1 MVGESEDFKKI
12 VVLENEIEAQLMD
25 SILTERQ
32 IPHRLK
38 SYHDT
43 AYDGIFQV
51 QKGWG
56 IVEAPESYRDEII
69 GHSRRPAQ
77 EEIYREE
84 SFLIISI
91 LMVS

>member
-56 IVEAPESYRDEII
+56 HVEAPESYRDEII
-69 GHSRRPAQ
+69 AIK
-77 EEIYREE
+77 EELPRKKYIARDP
-84 SFLIISI
+84 S
-91 LMVS
+91 

>member
-25 SILTERQ
+25 SILTERE
-32 IPHRLK
+32 IPHRMK

-56 IVEAPESYRDEII
+56 HVEAPESYRDEII
-69 GHSRRPAQ
+69 AIQQ
-77 EEIYREE
+77 ELPRKKYIAKDPF
-84 SFLIISI
+84 S
-91 LMVS
+91 

>member
-32 IPHRLK
+32 IPHRMK

-69 GHSRRPAQ
+69 AIQ
-77 EEIYREE
+77 EELPRKRYIVRDPP
-84 SFLIISI
+84 S
-91 LMVS
+91 

>member
-1 MVGESEDFKKI
+1 MVGESEDFRKI

-56 IVEAPESYRDEII
+56 HVEAPENYRDEIMAI
-69 GHSRRPAQ
+69 
-77 EEIYREE
+77 REE
-84 SFLIISI
+84 LPRKKYIPKNPSS
-91 LMVS
+91 

>member
-1 MVGESEDFKKI
+1 
-12 VVLENEIEAQLMD
+12 MD
-25 SILTERQ
+25 SILTERE

-56 IVEAPESYRDEII
+56 IVEAPESYRNEII
-69 GHSRRPAQ
+69 AIQQ
-77 EEIYREE
+77 ELPRKRYIARDP
-84 SFLIISI
+84 SP
-91 LMVS
+91 

>member
-1 MVGESEDFKKI
+1 MVEEPEDFIKI

-25 SILTERQ
+25 SILTEQ
-32 IPHRLK
+32 GIPHRMK

-56 IVEAPESYRDEII
+56 HVEAPESYRDEITAI
-69 GHSRRPAQ
+69 QQ
-77 EEIYREE
+77 ELPRKRYIPRNP
-84 SFLIISI
+84 SS
-91 LMVS
+91 

>member
-1 MVGESEDFKKI
+1 MFGESEDFKKI

-32 IPHRLK
+32 IPHRMK

-43 AYDGIFQV
+43 AYDGIFQA

-56 IVEAPESYRDEII
+56 IVEAPESYRDEIKAI
-69 GHSRRPAQ
+69 Q
-77 EEIYREE
+77 EDLPRKRY
-84 SFLIISI
+84 ISKT
-91 LMVS
+91 SSS

>member
-1 MVGESEDFKKI
+1 MVGESEGFKKI

-32 IPHRLK
+32 IPHLMK

-56 IVEAPESYRDEII
+56 HVEAPESYRDEIMAI
-69 GHSRRPAQ
+69 Q
-77 EEIYREE
+77 EDLPRKKYIAKNPPP
-84 SFLIISI
+84 
-91 LMVS
+91 

>member
-1 MVGESEDFKKI
+1 MVEESEDFKKI

-25 SILTERQ
+25 SILTERE
-32 IPHRLK
+32 IPHRMK

-56 IVEAPESYRDEII
+56 HVEAPESYWDEII
-69 GHSRRPAQ
+69 AIQQ
-77 EEIYREE
+77 ELPRKKYIAKDPP
-84 SFLIISI
+84 S
-91 LMVS
+91 

>member
-1 MVGESEDFKKI
+1 MVEEAEGFKKI

-32 IPHRLK
+32 IPHRMK

-43 AYDGIFQV
+43 AYDGIFQA

-56 IVEAPESYRDEII
+56 IVEAPESYRDEIKAI
-69 GHSRRPAQ
+69 Q
-77 EEIYREE
+77 EDLPRKKYIAKNP
-84 SFLIISI
+84 SP
-91 LMVS
+91 

>member
-1 MVGESEDFKKI
+1 MSGDSEDFKKI
-12 VVLENEIEAQLMD
+12 VVLENEIEARLMD
-25 SILTERQ
+25 SILTERE

-56 IVEAPESYRDEII
+56 HVEAPESYRDEITAI
-69 GHSRRPAQ
+69 QQ
-77 EEIYREE
+77 ELPRKKYIVRDP
-84 SFLIISI
+84 SS
-91 LMVS
+91 

>member
-1 MVGESEDFKKI
+1 MVGESEGFKKI
-12 VVLENEIEAQLMD
+12 VVLANEIEAQLMD

-32 IPHRLK
+32 IPHLMK

-56 IVEAPESYRDEII
+56 HVEAPESYRDEIMAI
-69 GHSRRPAQ
+69 Q
-77 EEIYREE
+77 EDLPRKKY
-84 SFLIISI
+84 ISKNPPP
-91 LMVS
+91 

>member
-1 MVGESEDFKKI
+1 MVEEAEGFKKI

-32 IPHRLK
+32 IPHRMK

-56 IVEAPESYRDEII
+56 HVEAPESYRDEIMAI
-69 GHSRRPAQ
+69 Q
-77 EEIYREE
+77 EDLPRKKYIAKNP
-84 SFLIISI
+84 SS
-91 LMVS
+91 